1 MSAIVMYSSLSK
13 HLACSQNNDPQMVIN
28 DVALFEFHTIN
39 ASQQQKRV
47 ERKAPKY
54 DEGKKCQ

>member
-1 MSAIVMYSSLSK
+1 MSAIVMYSS
-13 HLACSQNNDPQMVIN
+13 CSQNNDPQMVIN